1 MRQLERLSRDVRFR
15 NLVSQGSV
23 AGNMTSE
30 MKKWDKV
37 QNETT
42 SIQMRLKFWFLIIV
56 EK

>member
-1 MRQLERLSRDVRFR
+1 MFR

-42 SIQMRLKFWFLIIV
+42 TIQN
-56 EK
+56 ET